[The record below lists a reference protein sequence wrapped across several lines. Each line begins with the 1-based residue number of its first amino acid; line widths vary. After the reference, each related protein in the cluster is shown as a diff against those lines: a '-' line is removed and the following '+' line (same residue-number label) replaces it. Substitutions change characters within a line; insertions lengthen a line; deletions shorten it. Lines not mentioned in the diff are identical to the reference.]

1 MITLRF
7 LLASKCWLQLFLNL
21 KSFSRKG
28 LRKILYVYT
37 RVYTRVYIYS
47 VLILPSI
54 NGVGQGQTC
63 LQEQELSCKMLL
75 WWVRRW
81 HISECQGPRAH
92 AQR

>member
-1 MITLRF
+1 MITPRF

-28 LRKILYVYT
+28 LGKKKNG
-37 RVYTRVYIYS
+37 
-47 VLILPSI
+47 VLILSSI
-54 NGVGQGQTC
+54 NGVGQGQTS

-75 WWVRRW
+75 WWVRRC